1 LAVDQPAN
9 QIVANESSKN
19 ASKTFLNKALLNS
32 RGKFLISMATGNLC
46 FNCFPAV
53 GATASPAMCIACSIL
68 IFTFCHYPN
77 VLLIR
82 MLHAI
87 HIAGLAVA
95 PTAGKQLKHR
105 LPVAID
111 IRNLPREFSNAL
123 FKKVFEAFLLLSLA
137 TI

>member
-1 LAVDQPAN
+1 MSTRKLLCLIFVS
-9 QIVANESSKN
+9 ISTRLEFIKKELFKN
-19 ASKTFLNKALLNS
+19 NS
-32 RGKFLISMATGNLC
+32 
-46 FNCFPAV
+46 
-53 GATASPAMCIACSIL
+53 

>member
-1 LAVDQPAN
+1 MSTRKLLCLIFVS
-9 QIVANESSKN
+9 ISTRLEFIK
-19 ASKTFLNKALLNS
+19 KELFLNNS
-32 RGKFLISMATGNLC
+32 
-46 FNCFPAV
+46 
-53 GATASPAMCIACSIL
+53 

-105 LPVAID
+105 VPVAID
-111 IRNLPREFSNAL
+111 IGNLPLEFSNAL

-137 TI
+137 TN

>member
-1 LAVDQPAN
+1 
-9 QIVANESSKN
+9 
-19 ASKTFLNKALLNS
+19 
-32 RGKFLISMATGNLC
+32 
-46 FNCFPAV
+46 
-53 GATASPAMCIACSIL
+53 
-68 IFTFCHYPN
+68 
-77 VLLIR
+77 

-137 TI
+137 TIWLAGWSTANAEKGVNTINEMEAIPAW